1 MRPRD
6 THDEAREVQL
16 GVYRRMSPER
26 RAEIALELSED
37 VRIITREGIRQ
48 RHPEYSDQDVQHAL
62 IALIYG
68 KDVARRLWPDA
79 TVPPP

>member
-1 MRPRD
+1 MPPRD
-6 THDEAREVQL
+6 THEEARDVQL

-37 VRIITREGIRQ
+37 VRRIAREGIRQ
-48 RHPEYSDQDVQHAL
+48 RHPDYSDRDVQHAL

-68 KDVARRLWPDA
+68 QDVARRLWPDS